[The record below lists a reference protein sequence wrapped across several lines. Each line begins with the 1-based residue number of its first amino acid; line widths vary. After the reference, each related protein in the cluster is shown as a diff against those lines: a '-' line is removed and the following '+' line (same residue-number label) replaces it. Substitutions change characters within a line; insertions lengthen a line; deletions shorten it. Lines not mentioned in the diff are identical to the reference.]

1 MPYLAL
7 YRKFRPRTFSDV
19 KGQDHIVRT
28 LVNELKLDRIGH
40 AYLFTGTRGTGKT
53 TVAKILA
60 KAVNCDH
67 RDENE
72 DPCNE
77 CEFCKSV
84 NNGSSMDVM
93 ELDAASN
100 NSVEAI
106 RGIISS
112 MEYPPSAGRYRV
124 YIIDEVHMLSTAAWN
139 ALLKSLEEP
148 PSYVIFI
155 LATTELQKIPQTI
168 LSRCQRYEF
177 HRISIDTIKARLLEL
192 TEKEGVK
199 AEDKAL
205 YAIAKAGD
213 GSMRDAISLLDQC
226 MAFYLGQD
234 LTYDNVLSVLG
245 AVDTSLFSKLFNAV
259 RIGDSS
265 TALSVIDEVL
275 TEGRELTQ
283 FSDDFVWYLRNL
295 LLIKGDVAGED
306 LVGISSDNMK
316 ELKAEAQDVDD
327 AILLRYI
334 RVMSALSDRLRTA
347 VQKRVVTEVAVIKLC
362 HPEMEKDTGSLQE
375 RIVRLEEKLSSG
387 VFMAA
392 PQGMVQGTA
401 GGSAEPLPAVTKKA
415 LPEALPEDIKTIA
428 ENWDQVAKQLTGVLR
443 SSIKAAMATLS
454 DDEKQLLIVFN
465 EEQQVAYNVFAME
478 ENKKRLED
486 VLSGIAGKEVPVI
499 LKLEDSGKRREDEYE
514 DIIQRF
520 GKDRGLEIS
529 IENDFDDND

>member
-67 RDENE
+67 RDEGEN
-72 DPCNE
+72 PCNE
-77 CEFCKSV
+77 CEFCQSV

-112 MEYPPSAGRYRV
+112 MEYPPSTGRYRV

-177 HRISIDTIKARLLEL
+177 HRISIETIKDRLREL
-192 TEKEGVK
+192 IEKEGVH

-245 AVDTSLFSKLFNAV
+245 AVDTSLFSRLFKAV
-259 RIGDSS
+259 RAGDSNE
-265 TALSVIDEVL
+265 ALSVIDEVL
-275 TEGRELTQ
+275 VEGRELTQ

-295 LLIKGDVAGED
+295 LLVKGGVAGED
-306 LVGISSDNMK
+306 IVGISSDNMK
-316 ELKAEAQDVDD
+316 ELEKEAEDVED
-327 AILLRYI
+327 AVLLRYI

-362 HPEMEKDTGSLQE
+362 HPEMEKDTGALSE
-375 RIVRLEEKLSSG
+375 RLSRLEEKLASG
-387 VFMAA
+387 DFAVQVQAMPIGNAA
-392 PQGMVQGTA
+392 ASGLPQAPVQ
-401 GGSAEPLPAVTKKA
+401 KKA
-415 LPEALPEDIKTIA
+415 LPEALPEDIQTIV
-428 ENWDQVAKQLTGVLR
+428 ENWDQVVRQLTGILR
-443 SSIKAAMATLS
+443 SSLNVGMPALS
-454 DDEKQLLIVFN
+454 DDKKLLIVFN
-465 EEQQVAYNVFAME
+465 EEQLVAYNILSTE

-486 VLSGIAGKEVPVI
+486 ILSGIAGKEVPVL
-499 LKLEDSGKRREDEYE
+499 LKIEDSGKRREDEYE
-514 DIIQRF
+514 DLIQKFAR
-520 GKDRGLEIS
+520 DRGVEITV
-529 IENDFDDND
+529 EDDFDDDN

>member
-77 CEFCKSV
+77 CEFCQSV

-112 MEYPPSAGRYRV
+112 MEYPPSVGKYRV

-245 AVDTSLFSKLFNAV
+245 AVDTSLFSRLFNAV
-259 RIGDSS
+259 RVGDSNA
-265 TALSVIDEVL
+265 ALSVIDEVL
-275 TEGRELTQ
+275 VEGRELTQ

-295 LLIKGDVAGED
+295 LLVKGGIAGED
-306 LVGISSDNMK
+306 IVGISSDNMK
-316 ELKAEAQDVDD
+316 ELEKEAADVDD
-327 AILLRYI
+327 AVLLRYI
-334 RVMSALSDRLRTA
+334 RVISALSDRLRTA
-347 VQKRVVTEVAVIKLC
+347 VQKRVVTEVAIIKLC
-362 HPEMEKDTGSLQE
+362 HPEMEKDTGSLSE
-375 RIVRLEEKLSSG
+375 RISRLEEKLSSG
-387 VFMAA
+387 AFLVQA
-392 PQGMVQGTA
+392 QGMPQSDAGPSVAAVAPVQ
-401 GGSAEPLPAVTKKA
+401 KKA
-415 LPEALPEDIKTIA
+415 LPEALPEDIQTIV
-428 ENWDQVAKQLTGVLR
+428 ENWDQVIRQVTGLLR
-443 SSIKAAMATLS
+443 SSLREGMATLS
-454 DDEKQLLIVFN
+454 DDGKLLIVFN
-465 EEQQVAYNVFAME
+465 EEQQVAYNLLSTE
-478 ENKKRLED
+478 ENKKRIEEI
-486 VLSGIAGKEVPVI
+486 LSGIAGKEVPVLFKI
-499 LKLEDSGKRREDEYE
+499 EDSGKRREDEHE
-514 DIIQRF
+514 DIIQKFAR
-520 GKDRGLEIS
+520 DRGVEITV
-529 IENDFDDND
+529 EDDFDDDN

>member
-67 RDENE
+67 RDEGEN
-72 DPCNE
+72 PCNE
-77 CEFCKSV
+77 CEFCQSV

-112 MEYPPSAGRYRV
+112 MEYPPSTGRYRV

-177 HRISIDTIKARLLEL
+177 HRISIETIKERLREL
-192 TEKEGVK
+192 IEKEGVQ

-245 AVDTSLFSKLFNAV
+245 AVDTSLFSRLFNAV
-259 RIGDSS
+259 RAGNSNE
-265 TALSVIDEVL
+265 ALAVIDEVL
-275 TEGRELTQ
+275 VEGRELTQ

-295 LLIKGDVAGED
+295 LLVKGGVAGED
-306 LVGISSDNMK
+306 IVGISSDNMK
-316 ELKAEAQDVDD
+316 ELEKEAAEVDD
-327 AILLRYI
+327 AVLLRYI
-334 RVMSALSDRLRTA
+334 RVISALSDRLRTA

-362 HPEMEKDTGSLQE
+362 HPEMEKDTGSLAD
-375 RIVRLEEKLSSG
+375 RISRIEEKLSSG
-387 VFMAA
+387 IFLAEA
-392 PQGMVQGTA
+392 QGPVQG
-401 GGSAEPLPAVTKKA
+401 AVKNPSMVETRVQKKA
-415 LPEALPEDIKTIA
+415 LPEALPEDIRLIV
-428 ENWDQVAKQLTGVLR
+428 ENWDQVTRQLTGLLR
-443 SSIKAAMATLS
+443 TSLQQGMATM
-454 DDEKQLLIVFN
+454 DDGKLLIVFN
-465 EEQQVAYNVFAME
+465 AEQMVPYNLLSTE
-478 ENKKRLED
+478 ENKKRLEKI
-486 VLSGIAGKEVPVI
+486 LSGIAGKEVPLL
-499 LKLEDSGKRREDEYE
+499 LKIEESGKSREDEHE
-514 DIIQRF
+514 DIIQKF
-520 GKDRGLEIS
+520 AKDRGINITVED
-529 IENDFDDND
+529 DFDDDN

>member
-77 CEFCKSV
+77 CEFCQSV

-177 HRISIDTIKARLLEL
+177 HRISIDTIKARLNEL
-192 TEKEGVK
+192 TEKEGVH

-245 AVDTSLFSKLFNAV
+245 AVDTSLFSRLFNAV
-259 RIGDSS
+259 RAGDSS
-265 TALSVIDEVL
+265 AALSVIDEVL
-275 TEGRELTQ
+275 IEGRELTQ

-295 LLIKGDVAGED
+295 LLVKGGVAGED
-306 LVGISSDNMK
+306 IVGISSDNMK
-316 ELKAEAQDVDD
+316 ELKKEAEDIDD
-327 AILLRYI
+327 AVLLRYI

-362 HPEMEKDTGSLQE
+362 HPEMEKDVGSLSD
-375 RIVRLEEKLSSG
+375 RIARLEEKLSSG
-387 VFMAA
+387 AFFAA
-392 PQGMVQGTA
+392 PQGMPNGQAASLT
-401 GGSAEPLPAVTKKA
+401 EPLPSVQKKTLPKA
-415 LPEALPEDIKTIA
+415 LPEDLQTIA
-428 ENWDQVAKQLTGVLR
+428 ENWEQVSKQLTGILR
-443 SSIKAAMATLS
+443 QSLLQGMATLS
-454 DDEKQLLIVFN
+454 EDQKQLLIVYN
-465 EEQQVAYNVFAME
+465 EEQQVAYNVFSIE
-478 ENKKRLED
+478 ENKKRLES
-486 VLSGIAGKEVPVI
+486 VLSGIAGKEVPVL

-520 GKDRGLEIS
+520 GRERNVEIA
-529 IENDFDDND
+529 IEDDFDEDD